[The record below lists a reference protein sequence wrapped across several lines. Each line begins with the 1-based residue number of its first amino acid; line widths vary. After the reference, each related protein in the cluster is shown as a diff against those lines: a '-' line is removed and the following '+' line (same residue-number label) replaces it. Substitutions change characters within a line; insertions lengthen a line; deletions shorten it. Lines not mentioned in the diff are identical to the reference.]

1 MMLRGL
7 PIAIGLVVAAVAFGS
22 PASAGVV
29 VLTNRT
35 EGKVALTII
44 QPDGRQTR
52 HGLDRGEVLP
62 VPVADAVTIVFN
74 AGGEPRRRLLQANGI
89 YYFHTDGNKLDL
101 VQHPLPGL
109 PADRPMPKPLSRP
122 RDDWC
127 TIPVKILVDDKEP
140 TVRRVWEKRYRER
153 MAEASEIIE
162 RHCRVRFQVV
172 AVGTWT
178 SNDGARELRQLIEEF
193 ERKVNPAPAR
203 LAIGFTGQY
212 QTLRDEKRMGGIR
225 GPFHS
230 HILIREWG
238 RQLAEPERLEMLV
251 HELGHFLGA
260 VHSPEHQSVM
270 RPDIGDRQSRARAFR
285 IGFDAPNTLALFLVG
300 EELRSRTRPLMHLCQ
315 LPSATKDHLRAV
327 YRSLAVAMPD
337 DSAAPRYLA
346 MLDQSLG
353 LAGELPKRRQAVIA
367 GARTVVRAVTEAAQ
381 KNRQLPKKLPSP
393 IERGAGGEGKAEKL
407 PSLFGRGAGG
417 EGVLDPERQVRLDG
431 DELTVYYVRQAA
443 AAARRLPREV
453 AGAAFLLGLGVALN
467 DSPLPD
473 QSGTGPFFGGEP
485 PFADRRRAEDMDLPP
500 SVAQLESASERAAR
514 LAVLGAPTM
523 HASRDLLRHFAVS
536 AALVVLIG
544 PRGAEGAGILKELAD
559 MHSGS
564 GFSFADLSA
573 DLAGVVFA
581 VAVGKGKIPLSR
593 LEDSFSVGDFL
604 PEAGGLKE
612 GIGWNEFVGSYGYP
626 PDTRLS
632 SQRASLLKRILAL
645 PGYK

>member
-1 MMLRGL
+1 MMMLRGL
-7 PIAIGLVVAAVAFGS
+7 PITIGLVVAAGAFWS

-29 VLTNRT
+29 VLTNRA

-62 VPVADAVTIVFN
+62 VPVAAAVTIVFN

-109 PADRPMPKPLSRP
+109 PADRPMPKPPSRP
-122 RDDWC
+122 RDDLC

-172 AVGTWT
+172 SVGAWT
-178 SNDGARELRQLIEEF
+178 SNDGARELRQLFEEF

-212 QTLRDEKRMGGIR
+212 QTLREEKRMGGTR

-238 RQLAEPERLEMLV
+238 RQVAEPERLEMLV

-270 RPDIGDRQSRARAFR
+270 RPDVGDRQSRARAFR
-285 IGFDAPNTLALFLVG
+285 IGFDAPNTLVLFLVG

-315 LPSATKDHLRAV
+315 LPSAAKDHLRAV
-327 YRSLAVAMPD
+327 YRSLAAAMPG
-337 DSAAPRYLA
+337 DSAAPKYLA
-346 MLDQSLG
+346 MIDQSLG
-353 LAGELPKRRQAVIA
+353 LAGEPPERRQAVIA

-381 KNRQLPKKLPSP
+381 KNRQLPEKLPSP
-393 IERGAGGEGKAEKL
+393 IEGGTGGEGI
-407 PSLFGRGAGG
+407 
-417 EGVLDPERQVRLDG
+417 LDPERQVRLDG
-431 DELTVYYVRQAA
+431 DELTEHYVRQAA

-453 AGAAFLLGLGVALN
+453 AGAAFLLGLGVALD

-473 QSGTGPFFGGEP
+473 QSGTGPFFGGET
-485 PFADRRRAEDMDLPP
+485 PFADRRWAEDMDLSP

-523 HASRDLLRHFAVS
+523 HARRDLLRHFAVS
-536 AALVVLIG
+536 AALVVLVG

-559 MHSGS
+559 ARGGS

-604 PEAGGLKE
+604 PEVGGLKE

-626 PDTRLS
+626 PDARLS
-632 SQRASLLKRILAL
+632 RQRAPLLKRILAL

>member
-1 MMLRGL
+1 MMMLRGL
-7 PIAIGLVVAAVAFGS
+7 PIAIGLVVAAGAFWS

-29 VLTNRT
+29 VLTNRA

-52 HGLDRGEVLP
+52 HGLDRGEVIP

-101 VQHPLPGL
+101 VQYPLPGL
-109 PADRPMPKPLSRP
+109 SADRPMPKPLSRQ
-122 RDDWC
+122 RDDLC

-172 AVGTWT
+172 AVGAWT

-193 ERKVNPAPAR
+193 ERKVKPAPAR

-212 QTLRDEKRMGGIR
+212 HTLRDEKRMGGIR

-285 IGFDAPNTLALFLVG
+285 IGFDAPNTFALFLVG

-315 LPSATKDHLRAV
+315 LPSAAKDHLRAV
-327 YRSLAVAMPD
+327 YRSLAAAMPG

-353 LAGELPKRRQAVIA
+353 LAGELPGRRQAVIA
-367 GARTVVRAVTEAAQ
+367 GARTVVRAVTEAA
-381 KNRQLPKKLPSP
+381 K
-393 IERGAGGEGKAEKL
+393 
-407 PSLFGRGAGG
+407 
-417 EGVLDPERQVRLDG
+417 
-431 DELTVYYVRQAA
+431 
-443 AAARRLPREV
+443 
-453 AGAAFLLGLGVALN
+453 
-467 DSPLPD
+467 
-473 QSGTGPFFGGEP
+473 
-485 PFADRRRAEDMDLPP
+485 
-500 SVAQLESASERAAR
+500 
-514 LAVLGAPTM
+514 
-523 HASRDLLRHFAVS
+523 
-536 AALVVLIG
+536 
-544 PRGAEGAGILKELAD
+544 
-559 MHSGS
+559 
-564 GFSFADLSA
+564 
-573 DLAGVVFA
+573 
-581 VAVGKGKIPLSR
+581 
-593 LEDSFSVGDFL
+593 
-604 PEAGGLKE
+604 
-612 GIGWNEFVGSYGYP
+612 
-626 PDTRLS
+626 
-632 SQRASLLKRILAL
+632 
-645 PGYK
+645 